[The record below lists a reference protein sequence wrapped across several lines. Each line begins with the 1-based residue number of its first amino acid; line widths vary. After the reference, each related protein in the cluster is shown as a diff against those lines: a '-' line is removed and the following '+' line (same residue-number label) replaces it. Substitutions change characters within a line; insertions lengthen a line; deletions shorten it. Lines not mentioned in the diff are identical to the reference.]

1 MPAPYAVEPR
11 DYKVGDT
18 VRRIYNGRDKSIYVG
33 VVVRVDTASDK
44 VDVEFPMGVQRCAP
58 EELIKVN
65 EKISPPHQKVETP
78 EEQVH
83 SSIKRIAESAQ
94 IKLSEIE
101 EAAESL
107 LRAGYSEIDAVKLL
121 ADNFNHSASEEQLHR
136 TARKVYSSA
145 YDVNDKFNKLCE
157 RRGMTPQQMKAHMAK
172 KYETFCTACDSTMVF
187 TSINASQ
194 DALVCPE
201 CLVIAEF

>member
-1 MPAPYAVEPR
+1 MPAPYAVDPK
-11 DYKVGDT
+11 DYEVGDT

-33 VVVRVDTASDK
+33 VVVRIDTASDK

-65 EKISPPHQKVETP
+65 EKITPPHQQAETP

-83 SSIKRIAESAQ
+83 SSIKRIADSAQ

-121 ADNFNHSASEEQLHR
+121 SDNFNHSASELQLQR
-136 TARKVYSSA
+136 TSRKVYSA
-145 YDVNDKFNKLCE
+145 ALNMNDNFNKLCD
-157 RRGMTPQQMKAHMAK
+157 RRGMTPREMKEHFAK
-172 KYETFCTACDSTMVF
+172 KYETFCTSCDSSMVF
-187 TSINASQ
+187 TSINSSQ
-194 DALVCPE
+194 DALACPN
-201 CLVIAEF
+201 CLILAEF